1 MHCFSYMIQIRKTLE
16 HICDKISSS
25 VILLIRTSAL
35 PLFSLVSSS
44 IVKKKRKK
52 KGLEF
57 LTWGALLL
65 EIHEVRSITRD

>member
-44 IVKKKRKK
+44 IVKKKKK
-52 KGLEF
+52 VWNF
-57 LTWGALLL
+57 
-65 EIHEVRSITRD
+65 

>member
-1 MHCFSYMIQIRKTLE
+1 MIQIRKTLE

-44 IVKKKRKK
+44 IVKKKEKK
-52 KGLEF
+52 KKKKVWNF
-57 LTWGALLL
+57 
-65 EIHEVRSITRD
+65 

>member
-52 KGLEF
+52 KRFGIFDLGCF
-57 LTWGALLL
+57 TARNTRGS
-65 EIHEVRSITRD
+65 IHHA

>member
-57 LTWGALLL
+57 FTWGALLL

>member
-1 MHCFSYMIQIRKTLE
+1 MIQIRKTLE

-44 IVKKKRKK
+44 IVKKKEKK
-52 KGLEF
+52 KKKKRFGIFDLGCF
-57 LTWGALLL
+57 TARNTRGS
-65 EIHEVRSITRD
+65 IHHA